1 MTKKEL
7 KKVLKGLNQLDLTL
21 VEWIDC
27 EGESFKEGGWKD
39 ISENLPNNTKRKV
52 VAKTVGFFVG
62 SNNDLYRTAS
72 NFDPTNNLIGGID
85 DIPLVMIKAIHLL
98 KEVQIEP
105 NTLSNSKIANP
116 F

>member
-7 KKVLKGLNQLDLTL
+7 KKALKGLKQLDLTL
-21 VEWIDC
+21 VEWMDC
-27 EGESFKEGGWKD
+27 EGESFKEGGWKEL
-39 ISENLPNNTKRKV
+39 SENLPNNTKRKV
-52 VAKTVGFFVG
+52 VAKTVGFFIG
-62 SNNDLYRTAS
+62 SNKDLYRTAS

-98 KEVQIEP
+98 KEVQIES
-105 NTLSNSKIANP
+105 NTLSNSQIENP